1 MLGFWLNC
9 MEWYQIRKDFDTMG
23 YNGTLFGNA
32 RKPEPQPQHKDL
44 DKLVSIQTSQ
54 LRGVYKTDCL
64 DVKQLQQVLNVG
76 ESNAYD
82 WLKNCPAVRMIGRRK
97 VVPVVWV
104 AYYLVT
110 GTM

>member
-1 MLGFWLNC
+1 
-9 MEWYQIRKDFDTMG
+9 MG

-82 WLKNCPAVRMIGRRK
+82 WLKGCPAVRVIGRRK

>member
-1 MLGFWLNC
+1 MHGIVSILERFDTMSYTGSLFGNPKKSEPQL
-9 MEWYQIRKDFDTMG
+9 QQKDFD
-23 YNGTLFGNA
+23 
-32 RKPEPQPQHKDL
+32 
-44 DKLVSIQTSQ
+44 KLVTIQASQ
-54 LRGVYKTDCL
+54 LRGAYKTDCL

-82 WLKNCPAVRMIGRRK
+82 WVKTCPAVRIIGRRK